1 MATLMEKDAL
11 LNGASQCI
19 AFLSE
24 ACGNIDNSEALN
36 LSQDINQ
43 CITYRDYLYSTDADE
58 VNFNEGVVRFK
69 YLREKYYSANTT
81 HHNIDINDDPF
92 ESVWRRL
99 TKRVLT
105 SQAQPVG
112 FVLGGQPGA
121 GKSLL
126 IKHALVRTD
135 FNALVINGDDFRFHH
150 PDFQAIYA
158 TYGDDF
164 VSHTAQFSGE
174 MVERVLKKAIENKFN
189 IVIEGTFRN
198 ADTPMQTL
206 KRLKEAGYRAEV
218 MIKTTSAT
226 KSWRQTNERYD
237 NDKLAGNIARKVD
250 KNHHDLVIAVL
261 AENAKKVFDSGL
273 ADAFSAWSCEDNI
286 FDSQAASVTDI
297 EEKIRD
303 EICKTVTA

>member
-19 AFLSE
+19 AFLSA
-24 ACGNIDNSEALN
+24 ACGNRDNSEASD
-36 LSQDINQ
+36 LSQDISQ
-43 CITYRDYLYSTDADE
+43 CIIYRDYLYSTDAED
-58 VNFNEGVVRFK
+58 VNFNEGVARFK
-69 YLREKYYSANTT
+69 YLRDKYYSANTPR
-81 HHNIDINDDPF
+81 HNIDINDDPF
-92 ESVWRRL
+92 ESIWRRL
-99 TKRVLT
+99 TKRELT
-105 SQAQPVG
+105 SQEKPIG

-126 IKHALVRTD
+126 IKRALLQTD

-158 TYGDDF
+158 TCGDDF

-174 MVERVLKKAIENKFN
+174 MVERVLKKAIENKLN

-206 KRLKEAGYRAEV
+206 KRLKEAGYRTEV

-250 KNHHDLVIAVL
+250 RNHHDLVIAVL

-273 ADAFSAWSCEDNI
+273 AEAFSAWSCEGKI
-286 FDSQAASVTDI
+286 FDAKAASTTGID
-297 EEKIRD
+297 EKIRD
-303 EICKTVTA
+303 EICRTLAD